1 MDDLEE
7 ETAKEGEEEKR
18 EKSNLLLKSFQS
30 QQSYIL
36 TEEDKK
42 DIENSFK

>member
-1 MDDLEE
+1 MDDLED
-7 ETAKEGEEEKR
+7 ETAKEEEDKR